1 MLQPKRTKYR
11 KTHRGRLKGLAV
23 KGSEIK
29 FGDYAIKATTRGFI
43 TSRQIESARRAM
55 TRFAKR
61 WGKIWIRI
69 FPDKAYTAKPLE
81 VPMGWGK
88 WSVEMYRAPV
98 KPGRILFEI
107 GWVEPEVAREAFRLA
122 AYKLPVKTKIVLI
135 KNRKYERI
143 KIKKL

>member
-29 FGDYAIKATTRGFI
+29 FGDYAIKAATRGFI

-61 WGKIWIRI
+61 
-69 FPDKAYTAKPLE
+69 
-81 VPMGWGK
+81 
-88 WSVEMYRAPV
+88 
-98 KPGRILFEI
+98 
-107 GWVEPEVAREAFRLA
+107 
-122 AYKLPVKTKIVLI
+122 
-135 KNRKYERI
+135 
-143 KIKKL
+143 